1 MLTMLDAANE
11 RRHRAGSAP
20 IHIGVGINTGRLILG
35 TIGGETHLK
44 AGVVGDTVN
53 LSARIESLTKTY
65 DVPMLV
71 GGELVS
77 ALARPRDFC
86 LRELDRVRVVGRSTP
101 VTLYEVFDADPAP
114 RREAKLALA
123 DRWSEALERYR
134 ARDFDAARALAAEY
148 LVHVSGDRAATMLAL
163 RCERF
168 AAAPP
173 SADWTAVEE
182 LSRK

>member
-1 MLTMLDAANE
+1 MPAFSPAAFASTHFCGSLS
-11 RRHRAGSAP
+11 RRMTNTQRNAGSAP
-20 IHIGVGINTGRLILG
+20 IHIGIGINTGRLILG

-123 DRWSEALERYR
+123 DRWTEALERYR
-134 ARDFDAARALAAEY
+134 ARDF
-148 LVHVSGDRAATMLAL
+148 AATFRRERRTPYLGHRGL
-163 RCERF
+163 RR
-168 AAAPP
+168 
-173 SADWTAVEE
+173 
-182 LSRK
+182 